1 MGGGQLGLVEDV
13 RNVSGGGG
21 DHVIDWGDGHRLRS
35 GTGLSQK

>member
-13 RNVSGGGG
+13 RNVSGGG